1 MTSQEINDY
10 GVKIS
15 QANKTEL
22 IVIMYEMAIKYIDDG
37 LESLSNNNIEEYR
50 LNLKRSKA
58 VINELTSV
66 LDMSYVI
73 SYELRSLYIFI
84 NNVLVRADIRVET
97 DELKRVREMLI
108 KLSKSFKKVSAD
120 DNSGPVME
128 NTQQLY
134 AGLTYSKTSL
144 NVDMYS
150 DVNRGFKA

>member
-1 MTSQEINDY
+1 MPSQEINDY

>member
-73 SYELRSLYIFI
+73 SYELRSLYILI

>member
-58 VINELTSV
+58 VITELTSV

>member
-22 IVIMYEMAIKYIDDG
+22 IVIIYEMAIKYIDDG

>member
-37 LESLSNNNIEEYR
+37 LESLSNNNVEEYR

-66 LDMSYVI
+66 LDMSHVI
-73 SYELRSLYIFI
+73 SFELRSLYVFM

-97 DELKRVREMLI
+97 DELKRVREMLV
-108 KLSKSFKKVSAD
+108 KLSKAFKKVSTED
-120 DNSGPVME
+120 KSGPVME
-128 NTQQLY
+128 NSQQLY

-144 NVDMYS
+144 NVDMYN
-150 DVNRGFKA
+150 DVNRGFKV

>member
-84 NNVLVRADIRVET
+84 NNVLVR
-97 DELKRVREMLI
+97 
-108 KLSKSFKKVSAD
+108 KL
-120 DNSGPVME
+120 
-128 NTQQLY
+128 
-134 AGLTYSKTSL
+134 
-144 NVDMYS
+144 
-150 DVNRGFKA
+150 

>member
-1 MTSQEINDY
+1 MTKELKQQFTL
-10 GVKIS
+10 KIS

>member
-37 LESLSNNNIEEYR
+37 LECLKNNNVEEYR

-73 SYELRSLYIFI
+73 SFELRSLYVFM

-97 DELKRVREMLI
+97 EELKRVREMLV
-108 KLSKSFKKVSAD
+108 KLSKSFKKVSASD
-120 DNSGPVME
+120 DSGPVME

-144 NVDMYS
+144 NVDMYN
-150 DVNRGFKA
+150 DVNRGFKV

>member
-37 LESLSNNNIEEYR
+37 LESLNNNNIEDYR

-66 LDMSYVI
+66 LDMSHVI
-73 SYELRSLYIFI
+73 SFELRSLYVFI

-97 DELKRVREMLI
+97 DELIRVREMLV
-108 KLSKSFKKVSAD
+108 KLSKAFKKVSSED
-120 DNSGPVME
+120 KTGPVME

-150 DVNRGFKA
+150 DVNRGFKV

>member
-22 IVIMYEMAIKYIDDG
+22 IVIMYEMAIKYIVDG
-37 LESLSNNNIEEYR
+37 FESLSYNNIEEYR

>member
-120 DNSGPVME
+120 DNSGPVMK

>member
-37 LESLSNNNIEEYR
+37 LKSLSNNNVEEYR

-66 LDMSYVI
+66 LDMSHVI
-73 SYELRSLYIFI
+73 SFELRSLYVFM

-97 DELKRVREMLI
+97 DELKRVREMLV
-108 KLSKSFKKVSAD
+108 KLSKAFKKVSIED
-120 DNSGPVME
+120 KSGPVME

-144 NVDMYS
+144 NVDMYN
-150 DVNRGFKA
+150 DVNRGFKV

>member
-37 LESLSNNNIEEYR
+37 LECLNNNNVEEYR

-73 SYELRSLYIFI
+73 SFELRSLYVFM

-97 DELKRVREMLI
+97 EELKRVREMLV
-108 KLSKSFKKVSAD
+108 KLSKSFKKVSAED
-120 DNSGPVME
+120 TSGPVME

-144 NVDMYS
+144 NVDMYN
-150 DVNRGFKA
+150 DVNRGFKV

>member
-144 NVDMYS
+144 NVDMYN
-150 DVNRGFKA
+150 DVNRGFKV

>member
-22 IVIMYEMAIKYIDDG
+22 IVIMYEMTIKYIDDG
-37 LESLSNNNIEEYR
+37 LEALSNNNVEEYR
-50 LNLKRSKA
+50 LNLKRAKA

-66 LDMSYVI
+66 LDMSHVI
-73 SYELRSLYIFI
+73 SFELRSLYVFM

-97 DELKRVREMLI
+97 DELKRVREMLV
-108 KLSKSFKKVSAD
+108 KLSKAFKKVSAED
-120 DNSGPVME
+120 KSGPVME
-128 NTQQLY
+128 NSQQLY

-144 NVDMYS
+144 NVDMYN
-150 DVNRGFKA
+150 DVNRGFKV